1 VRAVVAAVLS
11 VIVLTAAAPAIAA
24 PDEEHEPKLL
34 GLADGEWQSTIP
46 EFAAAVGKPPAF
58 LQAFFPL
65 DRTTDATFVQVQVET
80 ADTLGVTIY
89 HEIIVDD
96 LGSLNRG
103 ELDDDLAATAANY
116 AAVLTGKRHLLVAP
130 LPEANLGEHP
140 WGGDPAGYRAGYR
153 RIRQAFLDAGLGPEQ
168 VRFVFAMNGV
178 STVGSYSDYYPG
190 DDVVDI
196 LGFARI
202 NRGDPWRDYK
212 ETFTTHIREMQ
223 SQISLDKP
231 ILITQTATVGGN
243 GRADWL
249 DDMFNG
255 LLGESQVIGANYFS
269 VSKDH
274 DYRVIVGGSVD
285 PNFLAGYRTWSP
297 PSDEAWIFDGRMDA
311 WVEERE
317 SAVFVDTIESGFR
330 AEIEWLAGEGITEG
344 CAMRRFCPDD
354 PVTRAQMASFLD
366 RALPLAA
373 SRGDAF
379 EDDEGSV
386 HEAAINRLAASGI
399 TKGCTGALYC
409 PNDPVTR
416 AQMASFLDRA
426 LDLPAASGDPFNDDE
441 GSVHE
446 VSINRLAAAGITEG
460 CTPTSFCPND
470 PVTRAQM
477 AAFLYRAL
485 RE

>member
-1 VRAVVAAVLS
+1 
-11 VIVLTAAAPAIAA
+11 
-24 PDEEHEPKLL
+24 
-34 GLADGEWQSTIP
+34 
-46 EFAAAVGKPPAF
+46 
-58 LQAFFPL
+58 
-65 DRTTDATFVQVQVET
+65 
-80 ADTLGVTIY
+80 
-89 HEIIVDD
+89 
-96 LGSLNRG
+96 
-103 ELDDDLAATAANY
+103 
-116 AAVLTGKRHLLVAP
+116 
-130 LPEANLGEHP
+130 
-140 WGGDPAGYRAGYR
+140 
-153 RIRQAFLDAGLGPEQ
+153 
-168 VRFVFAMNGV
+168 
-178 STVGSYSDYYPG
+178 
-190 DDVVDI
+190 
-196 LGFARI
+196 
-202 NRGDPWRDYK
+202 
-212 ETFTTHIREMQ
+212 
-223 SQISLDKP
+223 
-231 ILITQTATVGGN
+231 
-243 GRADWL
+243 
-249 DDMFNG
+249 MFSG
-255 LLGESQVIGANYFS
+255 LLGESQVIGANYFN

-297 PSDEAWIFDGRMDA
+297 PSEEAWIFDGRMDA

-317 SAVFVDTIESGFR
+317 SAIFVDAIESGFR

-344 CAMRRFCPDD
+344 CATRRFCPDD

-373 SRGDAF
+373 STGDAF

-399 TKGCTGALYC
+399 TNGCTETLYC

-446 VSINRLAAAGITEG
+446 GSINRLATAGITEG
-460 CTPTSFCPND
+460 CTPTSFCPDD

-485 RE
+485 SE